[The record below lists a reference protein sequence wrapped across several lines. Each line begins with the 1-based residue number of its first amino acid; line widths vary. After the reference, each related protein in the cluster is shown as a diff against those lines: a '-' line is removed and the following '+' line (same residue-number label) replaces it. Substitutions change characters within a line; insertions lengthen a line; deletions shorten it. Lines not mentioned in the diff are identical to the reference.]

1 MALSSVGVSRV
12 SVFRASSSDF
22 SGSNWV
28 FNGYCLPSPTDAS
41 RSVQLVV
48 LKSTTPR
55 NSIACSAVQESS
67 TSTVAAET
75 ETKEV
80 KPTKKEAAPA
90 KPKAPAKAPVKPL
103 PQMMEEDVI
112 PSLKATLE
120 AQEDISAL

>member
-12 SVFRASSSDF
+12 SLFRASSSDF

-28 FNGYCLPSPTDAS
+28 FNGYCLPPPTDAS
-41 RSVQLVV
+41 RLVV

-75 ETKEV
+75 ETKEA
-80 KPTKKEAAPA
+80 KPTKKEVAPA
-90 KPKAPAKAPVKPL
+90 KPKAPAKAPVKP
-103 PQMMEEDVI
+103 
-112 PSLKATLE
+112 
-120 AQEDISAL
+120 